1 MHVKVELCAL
11 LFRLAGNVG
20 TIDTSTW
27 EGGGVAMPKPS
38 RQSEIL
44 EHSPRFYVTYASA

>member
-1 MHVKVELCAL
+1 MYVKVELCAL

-27 EGGGVAMPKPS
+27 GGGSCRTEALPPK
-38 RQSEIL
+38 RNYRTQIQGL
-44 EHSPRFYVTYASA
+44 T